1 MKGIDYSWS
10 RPGGAAIKAAGFEFV
25 MRYVPYFGDGGK
37 GLTVPELADLRANGL
52 PVGLV
57 FESTAARHLE
67 GFAAGMMDARTAI
80 DGIAGLGLPSN
91 RPIYFAVDF
100 YAQPD
105 QMRAI
110 DDYQSGA
117 ASILGIERVGVYG
130 SYAVIDHCH
139 KAGTAAWFWQTYAW
153 SRGLVHPERHLY
165 QYSNGETLNES
176 AVDYNFGYG
185 TDQGLWPAN
194 EEDEMG
200 MTPSER
206 AEFDALKRAVFAG
219 TEQPGDEGTRLA
231 YANFKIGEGGQSVN
245 DRAASALAIA
255 LKAHGEDVDG
265 LDEADVQRIAAQ
277 VLSGARIVPGG

>member
-25 MRYVPYFGDGGK
+25 MRYVPYFGDWGK

-67 GFAAGMMDARTAI
+67 GFAAGLMDARTAL
-80 DGIAGLGLPSN
+80 DGIAGLGLPPSD

-100 YAQPD
+100 DAQPD

-139 KAGTAAWFWQTYAW
+139 KARTAAWFWQTYAW
-153 SRGLVHPERHLY
+153 SRGLLHPERHLF
-165 QYSNGETLNES
+165 QYSNGETLNDS

-194 EEDEMG
+194 EEDDLSQE
-200 MTPSER
+200 
-206 AEFDALKRAVFAG
+206 DK
-219 TEQPGDEGTRLA
+219 D
-231 YANFKIGEGGQSVN
+231 KIEKLG
-245 DRAASALAIA
+245 
-255 LKAHGEDVDG
+255 
-265 LDEADVQRIAAQ
+265 
-277 VLSGARIVPGG
+277 RIVAGWGFTDDDGNHLVGWAAVDYLDAKQRSEYEGLRITQEQLGAHIAKSATEGHGQLV